1 MCRKS
6 VIDELETTVVGWV
19 SHNAD
24 KVNDICTYTFD
35 NMWQLQHIVK
45 MRSRATNVCE

>member
-6 VIDELETTVVGWV
+6 VNDELETTVIGWV

-24 KVNDICTYTFD
+24 KVNDMY
-35 NMWQLQHIVK
+35 MYV
-45 MRSRATNVCE
+45 